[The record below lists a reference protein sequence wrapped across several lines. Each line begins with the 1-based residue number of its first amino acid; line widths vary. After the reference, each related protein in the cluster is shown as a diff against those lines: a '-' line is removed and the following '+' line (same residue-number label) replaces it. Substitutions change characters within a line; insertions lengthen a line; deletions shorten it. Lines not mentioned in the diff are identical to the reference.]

1 MARSKETF
9 GKKEREKKRLRK
21 RKDKEEKK
29 AERKAEAENSGSSLD
44 EMMVYLDEFGN
55 FTDTPP
61 DENAK
66 KKEIDVSKIQ
76 LGAAVVEEFN
86 LDEVRKGKID
96 FFNHEKGFG
105 FIIESETSEKYFVHI
120 NNVKYEGIDA
130 GHKVNF
136 QLEEGFK
143 GLSAINVKKLDL
155 KKEAEDKAAA
165 KAKAEAAAAEA
176 KAEAGD
182 KEETSATDEAKPDA
196 PEKKAD

>member
-44 EMMVYLDEFGN
+44 EMIVYLDEFGN

-165 KAKAEAAAAEA
+165 KAKAEAAATEG
-176 KAEAGD
+176 EGTEGD
-182 KEETSATDEAKPDA
+182 KPASETDAKSDDTPEE
-196 PEKKAD
+196 KA

>member
-44 EMMVYLDEFGN
+44 EMIVYLDEFGN

-165 KAKAEAAAAEA
+165 KAKAEAASTEGEGTEGDKPAAETDA
-176 KAEAGD
+176 KSD
-182 KEETSATDEAKPDA
+182 DTPEE
-196 PEKKAD
+196 KA

>member
-44 EMMVYLDEFGN
+44 EMIVYLDEFGN

-165 KAKAEAAAAEA
+165 KAKAEAAATEG
-176 KAEAGD
+176 EGTEGD
-182 KEETSATDEAKPDA
+182 KPAAETDAKSDDTPEE
-196 PEKKAD
+196 KA